1 MSLTK
6 AFIRTSFFVS
16 AAHHRQQMQES
27 QTMLNTQEVT
37 KERYQD
43 DKVEVAL
50 ENDEWC
56 SVVGEVESSG
66 VYSVQV
72 IRLERRER

>member
-27 QTMLNTQEVT
+27 QAMLNTQEVT

-43 DKVEVAL
+43 DKVEVAF
-50 ENDEWC
+50 ENDE
-56 SVVGEVESSG
+56 
-66 VYSVQV
+66 
-72 IRLERRER
+72 

>member
-43 DKVEVAL
+43 DKVEVVL
-50 ENDEWC
+50 ENDE
-56 SVVGEVESSG
+56 
-66 VYSVQV
+66 
-72 IRLERRER
+72 